1 MNVSNFISK
10 RYLFAKKSR
19 NIINLISLISLFG
32 LLVSAASLVVI
43 LSGFNGIQKYVEDVY
58 GKFSASLYIYPK
70 TGKFIQESDSIFS
83 KLELNNK
90 VKYYSKIIEETAM
103 LKFENKW
110 VTAKV
115 RGIDTTTYNK
125 LNWSSNLIEGDGKL
139 YIENYPK
146 ILLGYGIQNELQI
159 PYNENINNEIKI
171 FSISNKKQLSI
182 QNQSLLK
189 KNNLI
194 FGGVYTI
201 NPELDFSSAMVDYNT
216 ANLIFERQNGAN
228 YIEVF
233 LKDNEEIFSAK
244 KLLTTLNPD
253 YIFKTHKE
261 NNQLIYA
268 ASDAEKWIVLA
279 VLIFVLI
286 LSSFTVVASITMLI
300 IDKKK
305 DIKSLIALGCDTK
318 TIKNIFFKE
327 GLMISYLGSLSGLI
341 IGTIICLI
349 QMKFHLLKLENAA
362 IEYWPV
368 LIKFQDILLLLA
380 ILFVTGFVSA
390 YLPGKILVNKLLRS

>member
-244 KLLTTLNPD
+244 KHLTTQNPD

-368 LIKFQDILLLLA
+368 LIKSKDILLLLA

>member
-244 KLLTTLNPD
+244 KLLTNQNPD

-368 LIKFQDILLLLA
+368 LIKSQDILLLLA

>member
-244 KLLTTLNPD
+244 KHLTTQNPD

-368 LIKFQDILLLLA
+368 LIKSQDILLLLA

>member
-1 MNVSNFISK
+1 MNISNFISK

-58 GKFSASLYIYPK
+58 GKFSASIYVYPLS
-70 TGKFIQESDSIFS
+70 GKFIAEHDSIFS
-83 KLELNNK
+83 VIKLNNQ
-90 VKYYSKIIEETAM
+90 VKYYSKVIEETAM

-110 VTAKV
+110 VTATIKGV
-115 RGIDTTTYNK
+115 DSNTYNK
-125 LNWSSNLIEGDGKL
+125 KTWSLNLIEGNGEL
-139 YIENYPK
+139 YIENFPK
-146 ILLGYGIQNELQI
+146 ILLGYGLQNELQI

-182 QNQSLLK
+182 QNQSSLK

-194 FGGVYTI
+194 FGGVYSI
-201 NPELDFSSAMVDYNT
+201 NPELDFSSAMVDYKA
-216 ANLIFERQNGAN
+216 ANQIFERQNGAN
-228 YIEVF
+228 YLEIF
-233 LKDNEEIFSAK
+233 LKDNKNIFTIK
-244 KLLTTLNPD
+244 KVLEAQNPD

-268 ASDAEKWIVLA
+268 ASDAEKWMVLA

-286 LSSFTVVASITMLI
+286 LSSFTVISSITMLI

-305 DIKSLIALGCDTK
+305 DIKSLIALGCNTK

-327 GLMISYLGSLSGLI
+327 GLMISYLGSISGLI
-341 IGTIICLI
+341 IGTIICFI

-362 IEYWPV
+362 IDYWPV
-368 LIKFQDILLLLA
+368 LIKPQDLMLLLA
-380 ILFVTGFVSA
+380 ILFITGLVAA
-390 YLPGKILVNKLLRS
+390 YLPGKILVDKLLKS

>member
-244 KLLTTLNPD
+244 KHLTTQNPD

-327 GLMISYLGSLSGLI
+327 GLMISYLGSISGLI

-368 LIKFQDILLLLA
+368 LIKSQDLLLLLA

-390 YLPGKILVNKLLRS
+390 YLPGKILVNKLSKS

>member
-244 KLLTTLNPD
+244 KHLTTQNPD

-368 LIKFQDILLLLA
+368 LIKSQDILLLLA

-390 YLPGKILVNKLLRS
+390 YLPGKMLVNKLLRS

>member
-1 MNVSNFISK
+1 MNISNFISK

-58 GKFSASLYIYPK
+58 GKFSASIYVYPLS
-70 TGKFIQESDSIFS
+70 GKFIAEHDSIFS
-83 KLELNNK
+83 VIKLNNQ
-90 VKYYSKIIEETAM
+90 VKYYSKVIEETAM

-110 VTAKV
+110 VTATIKGV
-115 RGIDTTTYNK
+115 DSNTYNK
-125 LNWSSNLIEGDGKL
+125 KTWSLNLIEGNGEL
-139 YIENYPK
+139 YIENFPK
-146 ILLGYGIQNELQI
+146 ILLGYGLQNELQI

-182 QNQSLLK
+182 QNQSSLK

-194 FGGVYTI
+194 FGGVYSI
-201 NPELDFSSAMVDYNT
+201 NPELDFSSAMVDYKA
-216 ANLIFERQNGAN
+216 ANQIFERQNGAN
-228 YIEVF
+228 YLEIF
-233 LKDNEEIFSAK
+233 LKDNNNIFTIK
-244 KLLTTLNPD
+244 KVLEAQNPD

-268 ASDAEKWIVLA
+268 ASDAEKWMVLA

-286 LSSFTVVASITMLI
+286 LSSFTVVSSITMLI

-305 DIKSLIALGCDTK
+305 DIKSLIALGCNTK

-327 GLMISYLGSLSGLI
+327 GLMISYLGSISGLI
-341 IGTIICLI
+341 IGTIICFM

-368 LIKFQDILLLLA
+368 LIKPQDLMLLLA
-380 ILFVTGFVSA
+380 ILFITGLVAA
-390 YLPGKILVNKLLRS
+390 YLPGKILVNKLLKS

>member
-1 MNVSNFISK
+1 M
-10 RYLFAKKSR
+10 FAKKSR

-70 TGKFIQESDSIFS
+70 TGKFIQESDSIFL
-83 KLELNNK
+83 KLEVNNK

-244 KLLTTLNPD
+244 KLLTNQNPD

-268 ASDAEKWIVLA
+268 ASDAEKWMVLA

-368 LIKFQDILLLLA
+368 LIKSQDILLLLA

>member
-1 MNVSNFISK
+1 MNISNFISK

-58 GKFSASLYIYPK
+58 GKFSASIYIYPQ
-70 TGKFIQESDSIFS
+70 TGKFFQESDSIFC
-83 KLELNNK
+83 KLELNNQ
-90 VKYYSKIIEETAM
+90 VKYFSKIIEETAM

-110 VTAKV
+110 VTATVK
-115 RGIDTTTYNK
+115 GIDTNTYNK
-125 LNWSSNLIEGDGKL
+125 KNWSSNLIEGNPEL

-159 PYNENINNEIKI
+159 PYNKNINNEIKI
-171 FSISNKKQLSI
+171 YSISNKKKLSI
-182 QNQSLLK
+182 QNQSSLK

-201 NPELDFSSAMVDYNT
+201 NPELDFSSAMVDYKI

-233 LKDNEEIFSAK
+233 LKDDEEIFANK
-244 KLLTTLNPD
+244 KLLIAQNPD

-268 ASDAEKWIVLA
+268 ASDAEKWMVLA

-305 DIKSLIALGCDTK
+305 DIKSLIALGCNTK

-327 GLMISYLGSLSGLI
+327 GLMISYLGSISGLI
-341 IGTIICLI
+341 IGSIICLI

-368 LIKFQDILLLLA
+368 LIKPNDILLLLA
-380 ILFVTGFVSA
+380 VLFITGFVSA
-390 YLPGKILVNKLLRS
+390 YLPGKILVNKLLKS

>member
-1 MNVSNFISK
+1 MNISNFISK

-58 GKFSASLYIYPK
+58 GKFSASIYVYPLS
-70 TGKFIQESDSIFS
+70 GKFIAEHDSIFS
-83 KLELNNK
+83 VIKLNNQ
-90 VKYYSKIIEETAM
+90 VKYYSKVIEETAM

-110 VTAKV
+110 VTATIKGV
-115 RGIDTTTYNK
+115 DSNTYNK
-125 LNWSSNLIEGDGKL
+125 KTWSLNLIEGNGEL
-139 YIENYPK
+139 YIENFPK
-146 ILLGYGIQNELQI
+146 ILLGYGLQNELQI

-182 QNQSLLK
+182 QNQSSLK

-194 FGGVYTI
+194 FGGVYSI
-201 NPELDFSSAMVDYNT
+201 NPELDFSSAMVDYKA
-216 ANLIFERQNGAN
+216 ANQIFERQNGAN
-228 YIEVF
+228 YLEIF
-233 LKDNEEIFSAK
+233 LKDNKNIFTIK
-244 KLLTTLNPD
+244 KVLEAQNPD

-268 ASDAEKWIVLA
+268 ASDAEKWMVLA

-286 LSSFTVVASITMLI
+286 LSSFTVISSITMLI

-305 DIKSLIALGCDTK
+305 DIKSLIALGCNTK

-327 GLMISYLGSLSGLI
+327 GLMISYLGSISGLI
-341 IGTIICLI
+341 IGTIICFI

-368 LIKFQDILLLLA
+368 LIKPQDLLLLLA
-380 ILFVTGFVSA
+380 ILFITGLVAA
-390 YLPGKILVNKLLRS
+390 YLPGKILINKLLKS

>member
-1 MNVSNFISK
+1 MNISNFISK

-58 GKFSASLYIYPK
+58 GKFSASIYVYPLS
-70 TGKFIQESDSIFS
+70 GKFIAEHDSIFS
-83 KLELNNK
+83 VIKLNNQ
-90 VKYYSKIIEETAM
+90 VKYYSKVIEETAM

-110 VTAKV
+110 VTATIK
-115 RGIDTTTYNK
+115 GIDSNTYNK
-125 LNWSSNLIEGDGKL
+125 KTWSLNLIEGNGEL
-139 YIENYPK
+139 YIENFPK
-146 ILLGYGIQNELQI
+146 ILLGYGLQNELQI

-182 QNQSLLK
+182 QNQSSLK

-194 FGGVYTI
+194 FGGVYSI
-201 NPELDFSSAMVDYNT
+201 NPELDFSSAMVDYKA
-216 ANLIFERQNGAN
+216 ANQIFERQNGAN
-228 YIEVF
+228 YLEIF
-233 LKDNEEIFSAK
+233 LKDNKNIFTIK
-244 KLLTTLNPD
+244 KVLEAQNPD

-268 ASDAEKWIVLA
+268 ASDAEKWMVLA

-286 LSSFTVVASITMLI
+286 LSSFTVISSITMLI

-305 DIKSLIALGCDTK
+305 DIKSLIALGCNTK

-327 GLMISYLGSLSGLI
+327 GLMISYLGSISGLI
-341 IGTIICLI
+341 IGTIICFI

-368 LIKFQDILLLLA
+368 LIKPQDLLLLLA
-380 ILFVTGFVSA
+380 ILFITGLVAA
-390 YLPGKILVNKLLRS
+390 YLPGKILINKLLKS

>member
-1 MNVSNFISK
+1 MNISNFISK

-58 GKFSASLYIYPK
+58 GKFSASIYVYPLS
-70 TGKFIQESDSIFS
+70 GKFIAEHDSIFS
-83 KLELNNK
+83 VIKLNNQ
-90 VKYYSKIIEETAM
+90 VKYYSKVIEETAM

-110 VTAKV
+110 VTATIKGV
-115 RGIDTTTYNK
+115 DSNTYNK
-125 LNWSSNLIEGDGKL
+125 KTWSLNLIEGNGEL
-139 YIENYPK
+139 YIENFPK
-146 ILLGYGIQNELQI
+146 ILLGYGLQNELQI

-182 QNQSLLK
+182 QNQSSLK

-194 FGGVYTI
+194 FGGVYSI
-201 NPELDFSSAMVDYNT
+201 NPELDFSSAMVDYKA
-216 ANLIFERQNGAN
+216 ANQIFERQNGAN
-228 YIEVF
+228 YLEIF
-233 LKDNEEIFSAK
+233 LKDNNNIFTIK
-244 KLLTTLNPD
+244 KVLEAQNPD

-268 ASDAEKWIVLA
+268 ASDAEKWMVLA

-286 LSSFTVVASITMLI
+286 LSSFTVVSSITMLI

-305 DIKSLIALGCDTK
+305 DIKSLIALGCNTK

-327 GLMISYLGSLSGLI
+327 GLMISYLGSISGLI
-341 IGTIICLI
+341 IGTIVCFI

-368 LIKFQDILLLLA
+368 LIKPQDLMLLLA
-380 ILFVTGFVSA
+380 ILFITGLVAA
-390 YLPGKILVNKLLRS
+390 YLPGKILINKLLKS

>member
-1 MNVSNFISK
+1 M
-10 RYLFAKKSR
+10 FAKKSR

-70 TGKFIQESDSIFS
+70 TGKFIQESDSIFL

-90 VKYYSKIIEETAM
+90 VKYYSKVIEETAM

-244 KLLTTLNPD
+244 KHLTTQNPD

-368 LIKFQDILLLLA
+368 LIKSQDILLLLA

>member
-1 MNVSNFISK
+1 
-10 RYLFAKKSR
+10 
-19 NIINLISLISLFG
+19 
-32 LLVSAASLVVI
+32 LVSAASLVVI

-58 GKFSASLYIYPK
+58 GKFSASLYIYPQ

-90 VKYYSKIIEETAM
+90 VKYYSKVIEETAM

-244 KLLTTLNPD
+244 KHLTTQNPD

-368 LIKFQDILLLLA
+368 LIKSQDILLLLA

>member
-1 MNVSNFISK
+1 MNISNFISK

-32 LLVSAASLVVI
+32 LLVSGASLVVI

-58 GKFSASLYIYPK
+58 GKFSASLYIYPQ
-70 TGKFIQESDSIFS
+70 TGKYIQESDPIFS

-110 VTAKV
+110 VTATV
-115 RGIDTTTYNK
+115 RGIDTNTYNK
-125 LNWSSNLIEGDGKL
+125 KNWSSNLIDGNGEL

-159 PYNENINNEIKI
+159 PYSENISNEIKI

-182 QNQSLLK
+182 QNQNSLK

-201 NPELDFSSAMVDYNT
+201 NPELDFSSAMVDYKT

-233 LKDNEEIFSAK
+233 LKDNEEVFPVK
-244 KLLTTLNPD
+244 KLLIAQNPD

-268 ASDAEKWIVLA
+268 ASDAEKWMVLA

-305 DIKSLIALGCDTK
+305 DIKSLIALGCNK
-318 TIKNIFFKE
+318 NTIENIFFKE
-327 GLMISYLGSLSGLI
+327 GLMISYLGSISGLI

-368 LIKFQDILLLLA
+368 MLKSQDLLLLIV

-390 YLPGKILVNKLLRS
+390 YLPGKILVNKLLKS

>member
-19 NIINLISLISLFG
+19 NIINLISLIYLFG

-244 KLLTTLNPD
+244 KHLTTQNPD

-368 LIKFQDILLLLA
+368 LIKSQDILLLLA

>member
-1 MNVSNFISK
+1 MNISNFISK

-58 GKFSASLYIYPK
+58 GKFSASIYVYPLS
-70 TGKFIQESDSIFS
+70 GKFIAEHDSIFS
-83 KLELNNK
+83 VIKLNNQ
-90 VKYYSKIIEETAM
+90 VKYYSKVIEETAM

-110 VTAKV
+110 VTATIKGV
-115 RGIDTTTYNK
+115 DSNTYNK
-125 LNWSSNLIEGDGKL
+125 KTWSLNLIEGNGEL
-139 YIENYPK
+139 YIENFPK
-146 ILLGYGIQNELQI
+146 ILLGYGLQNELQI

-182 QNQSLLK
+182 QNQSSLK

-194 FGGVYTI
+194 FGGVYSI
-201 NPELDFSSAMVDYNT
+201 NPELDFSSAMVDYKA
-216 ANLIFERQNGAN
+216 ANQIFERQNGAN
-228 YIEVF
+228 YLEIF
-233 LKDNEEIFSAK
+233 LKDNNNIFTIK
-244 KLLTTLNPD
+244 KVLEAQNPD

-268 ASDAEKWIVLA
+268 ASDAEKWMVLA

-286 LSSFTVVASITMLI
+286 LSSFTVVSSITMLI

-305 DIKSLIALGCDTK
+305 DIKSLIALGCNTK

-327 GLMISYLGSLSGLI
+327 GLMISYLGSISGLI
-341 IGTIICLI
+341 IGTIICFI

-368 LIKFQDILLLLA
+368 LIKPQDLLLLLA
-380 ILFVTGFVSA
+380 ILFITGLVAA
-390 YLPGKILVNKLLRS
+390 YLPGKILVNKLLKS

>member
-244 KLLTTLNPD
+244 KHLTTQNPD

-368 LIKFQDILLLLA
+368 LIKSQDILLLLA

-390 YLPGKILVNKLLRS
+390 DLPGKILVNKLLRS

>member
-1 MNVSNFISK
+1 
-10 RYLFAKKSR
+10 
-19 NIINLISLISLFG
+19 LFG

-58 GKFSASLYIYPK
+58 GKFSASIYVYPLS
-70 TGKFIQESDSIFS
+70 GKFIAEHDSIFS
-83 KLELNNK
+83 VIKLNNQ
-90 VKYYSKIIEETAM
+90 VKYYSKVIEETAM

-110 VTAKV
+110 VTATIKGV
-115 RGIDTTTYNK
+115 DSNTYNK
-125 LNWSSNLIEGDGKL
+125 KTWSLNLIEGNGEL
-139 YIENYPK
+139 YIENFPK
-146 ILLGYGIQNELQI
+146 ILLGYGLQNELQI

-182 QNQSLLK
+182 QNQSSLK

-194 FGGVYTI
+194 FGGVYSI
-201 NPELDFSSAMVDYNT
+201 NPELDFSSAMVDYKA
-216 ANLIFERQNGAN
+216 ANQIFERQNGAN
-228 YIEVF
+228 YLEIF
-233 LKDNEEIFSAK
+233 LKDNNNIFTIK
-244 KLLTTLNPD
+244 KVLEAQNPD

-268 ASDAEKWIVLA
+268 ASDAEKWMVLA

-286 LSSFTVVASITMLI
+286 LSSFTVVSSITMLI

-305 DIKSLIALGCDTK
+305 DIKSLIALGCNTK

-327 GLMISYLGSLSGLI
+327 GLMISYLGSISGLI
-341 IGTIICLI
+341 IGTIICFI

-368 LIKFQDILLLLA
+368 LIKPQDLLLLLA
-380 ILFVTGFVSA
+380 ILFITGLVAA
-390 YLPGKILVNKLLRS
+390 YLPGKILVNKLLKS

>member
-90 VKYYSKIIEETAM
+90 VKYYSKVIEETAM

-244 KLLTTLNPD
+244 KHLTTQNPD

-368 LIKFQDILLLLA
+368 LIKSQDILLLLA

>member
-1 MNVSNFISK
+1 MNISNFISK

-58 GKFSASLYIYPK
+58 GKFSASIYVYPLS
-70 TGKFIQESDSIFS
+70 GKFIAEHDSIFS
-83 KLELNNK
+83 VIKLNNQ
-90 VKYYSKIIEETAM
+90 VKYYSKVIEETAM

-110 VTAKV
+110 VTATIKGV
-115 RGIDTTTYNK
+115 DSNTYNK
-125 LNWSSNLIEGDGKL
+125 KTWSLNLIEGNGEL
-139 YIENYPK
+139 YIENFPK
-146 ILLGYGIQNELQI
+146 ILLGYGLQNELQI

-182 QNQSLLK
+182 QNQSSLK

-194 FGGVYTI
+194 FGGVYSI
-201 NPELDFSSAMVDYNT
+201 NPELDFSSAMVDYKA
-216 ANLIFERQNGAN
+216 ANQIFERQNGAN
-228 YIEVF
+228 YLEIF
-233 LKDNEEIFSAK
+233 LKDNNNIFTIK
-244 KLLTTLNPD
+244 KVLEAQNPD

-268 ASDAEKWIVLA
+268 ASDAEKWMVLA

-286 LSSFTVVASITMLI
+286 LSSFTVVSSITMLI

-305 DIKSLIALGCDTK
+305 DIKSLIALGCNTK

-327 GLMISYLGSLSGLI
+327 GLMISYLGSISGLI
-341 IGTIICLI
+341 IGTIICFI

-368 LIKFQDILLLLA
+368 LIKPQDLLLLLA
-380 ILFVTGFVSA
+380 ILFITGLVAA
-390 YLPGKILVNKLLRS
+390 YLPGKILINKLLKS

>member
-1 MNVSNFISK
+1 M
-10 RYLFAKKSR
+10 FAKKSR

-90 VKYYSKIIEETAM
+90 VKYYSKVIEETAM

-244 KLLTTLNPD
+244 KHLTTQNPD

-368 LIKFQDILLLLA
+368 LIKSQDILLLLA

>member
-70 TGKFIQESDSIFS
+70 TGKFIQESDSIFL

-90 VKYYSKIIEETAM
+90 VKYYSKVIEETAM

-244 KLLTTLNPD
+244 KHLTTQNPD

-368 LIKFQDILLLLA
+368 LIKSQDILLLLA

>member
-1 MNVSNFISK
+1 MNISNFISK

-32 LLVSAASLVVI
+32 LLVSGASLVVI

-58 GKFSASLYIYPK
+58 GKFSASLYIYPQ
-70 TGKFIQESDSIFS
+70 TGKYIQESDPIFS

-110 VTAKV
+110 VTATV
-115 RGIDTTTYNK
+115 RGIDTNTYNK
-125 LNWSSNLIEGDGKL
+125 KNWSSNLIDGNGEL

-159 PYNENINNEIKI
+159 PYSENISNEIKI

-182 QNQSLLK
+182 QNQNSLK

-201 NPELDFSSAMVDYNT
+201 NPELDFSSAMVDYKT

-233 LKDNEEIFSAK
+233 LKDNEEVFPVK
-244 KLLTTLNPD
+244 KLLIAQNPD

-268 ASDAEKWIVLA
+268 ASDAEKWMVLA

-305 DIKSLIALGCDTK
+305 DIKSLIALGCNK
-318 TIKNIFFKE
+318 NTIENIFFKE
-327 GLMISYLGSLSGLI
+327 GLMISYLGSISGLI

-368 LIKFQDILLLLA
+368 LLKSQDLLLLIV

-390 YLPGKILVNKLLRS
+390 YLPGKILVNKLLKS

>member
-70 TGKFIQESDSIFS
+70 TGKFIQESDSIFL
-83 KLELNNK
+83 KLEVNNK
-90 VKYYSKIIEETAM
+90 VKYYSKVIEETAM

-244 KLLTTLNPD
+244 KHLTTQNPD

-368 LIKFQDILLLLA
+368 LIKSQDILLLLA

>member
-1 MNVSNFISK
+1 
-10 RYLFAKKSR
+10 
-19 NIINLISLISLFG
+19 
-32 LLVSAASLVVI
+32 LVSAASLVVI

-244 KLLTTLNPD
+244 KHLTTQNPD

-368 LIKFQDILLLLA
+368 LIKSQDILLLLA

>member
-115 RGIDTTTYNK
+115 RGIDTTTYSK

-244 KLLTTLNPD
+244 KLLTIQNPD

>member
-244 KLLTTLNPD
+244 KHLTTQNPD

-305 DIKSLIALGCDTK
+305 DIKSLIALGCETK

-368 LIKFQDILLLLA
+368 LIKSQDILLLLA

>member
-1 MNVSNFISK
+1 MNISNFISK

-32 LLVSAASLVVI
+32 LLFSAASLVVI

-58 GKFSASLYIYPK
+58 GKFSASLYIYPQ
-70 TGKFIQESDSIFS
+70 TGKFIQESDPIFS
-83 KLELNNK
+83 KLELNSQI
-90 VKYYSKIIEETAM
+90 KYYSKIIEETAM

-110 VTAKV
+110 ATATV
-115 RGIDTTTYNK
+115 RGIDSTTYNK
-125 LNWSSNLIEGDGKL
+125 KNWSSNLIEGNGKL

-159 PYNENINNEIKI
+159 PYNENIKNEIKI

-182 QNQSLLK
+182 QNQSSLK

-194 FGGVYTI
+194 FGGVYSI
-201 NPELDFSSAMVDYNT
+201 NPELDFSSAMVDYKA
-216 ANLIFERQNGAN
+216 ANQIFERQNGAN
-228 YIEVF
+228 YLEIF
-233 LKDNEEIFSAK
+233 LKDNKNIFTIK
-244 KLLTTLNPD
+244 KVLEAQNPD

-268 ASDAEKWIVLA
+268 ASDAEKWMVLA

-286 LSSFTVVASITMLI
+286 LSSFTVVSSITMLI

-305 DIKSLIALGCDTK
+305 DIKSLIALGCNTK

-327 GLMISYLGSLSGLI
+327 GLMISYLGSISGLI
-341 IGTIICLI
+341 IGTIICFI

-368 LIKFQDILLLLA
+368 LIKPQDLLLLLA
-380 ILFVTGFVSA
+380 ILFITGLVAA
-390 YLPGKILVNKLLRS
+390 YLPGKILINKLLKS

>member
-1 MNVSNFISK
+1 MNISNFISK

-58 GKFSASLYIYPK
+58 GKFSASIYVYPLS
-70 TGKFIQESDSIFS
+70 GKFIAEHDSIFS
-83 KLELNNK
+83 VIKLNNQ
-90 VKYYSKIIEETAM
+90 VKYYSKVIEETAM

-110 VTAKV
+110 VTATIKGV
-115 RGIDTTTYNK
+115 DSNTYNK
-125 LNWSSNLIEGDGKL
+125 KTWSLNLIEGNGEL
-139 YIENYPK
+139 YIKNFPK
-146 ILLGYGIQNELQI
+146 ILLGYGLQNELQI
-159 PYNENINNEIKI
+159 PYNENISNEIKI

-182 QNQSLLK
+182 QNQSSLK

-194 FGGVYTI
+194 FGGVYSI
-201 NPELDFSSAMVDYNT
+201 NPELDFSSAMVDYKA
-216 ANLIFERQNGAN
+216 ANQIFERQNGAN
-228 YIEVF
+228 YLEIF
-233 LKDNEEIFSAK
+233 LKDNKNIFTIK
-244 KLLTTLNPD
+244 KVLEAQNPD

-268 ASDAEKWIVLA
+268 ASDAEKWMVLA

-286 LSSFTVVASITMLI
+286 LSSFTVVSSITMLI

-305 DIKSLIALGCDTK
+305 DIKSLIALGCNTK

-327 GLMISYLGSLSGLI
+327 GLMISYLGSISGLI
-341 IGTIICLI
+341 IGTIICFI

-368 LIKFQDILLLLA
+368 LIKPQDLLLLLA
-380 ILFVTGFVSA
+380 ILFITGLVAA
-390 YLPGKILVNKLLRS
+390 YLPGKILINKLLKS